1 MTEVAGIGVPGL
13 DLESGDHVCGLYLD
27 NAARDSLLLAFLRAG
42 LAGGDKCVC
51 ILDEGAHAG
60 VLENLAAAGATTA
73 VATHQLELMTPDATY
88 LSPGSFSADAMFS
101 YWSKVVTDG
110 LSGGFVAARVSGD
123 VTWMLTAAEGAMKDF
138 VSYESELNR
147 FVAQHPVIV
156 MCLYDL
162 AAFGGGILVDLM
174 KTHPKLILGGMVLE
188 NPHCLTADE
197 FLASRE

>member
-1 MTEVAGIGVPGL
+1 MTELAGIGVPGL
-13 DLESGDHVCGLYLD
+13 DLQSGDHVCGLYLD

-42 LAGGDKCVC
+42 LAGGEKCVC

-60 VLENLAAAGATTA
+60 VLGDLAGDAATA
-73 VATHQLELMTPDATY
+73 VATHQLELTTPDATY
-88 LSPGSFSADAMFS
+88 LSTDRFSSDAMLT